1 MVNQLV
7 IKGNMKVSNE
17 IVAENV
23 QNTSYALPETI
34 GTDGQIL
41 QVVSGV
47 PTWVNAPSGSD
58 NDGIVGPFEY
68 LYNHSSPITLMT
80 ALDGMRITEI
90 VVEITQ
96 QFSDP
101 LATLIVGDSL
111 NTSRLLSANQTDLG
125 STAGQI
131 FQVTPT
137 YVYDGTAPII
147 LTLDP
152 GLSSAGSFKITLS
165 YMQ

>member
-1 MVNQLV
+1 MANQLV

-23 QNTSYALPETI
+23 QNTSYALPATI
-34 GTDGQIL
+34 GTEGQVL
-41 QVVSGV
+41 QVVGGI

-68 LYNHSSPITLMT
+68 EFNHSSPITLMT

-90 VVEITQ
+90 VVEITE

-111 NTSRLLSANQTDLG
+111 NTSRLLSADQTDLG
-125 STAGQI
+125 AAIGQT

-137 YVYDGTAPII
+137 YVYDGTAPVI
-147 LTLDP
+147 LTLNPATSD
-152 GLSSAGSFKITLS
+152 AGSFKITLS

>member
-1 MVNQLV
+1 MANQFV

-23 QNTSYALPETI
+23 QNTSYALPSTI
-34 GTDGQIL
+34 GTEGQIL
-41 QVVSGV
+41 QVVGGI
-47 PTWVNAPSGSD
+47 PTWVDATSGSD

-68 LYNHSSPITLMT
+68 AYNHSSPITLMT
-80 ALDGMRITEI
+80 ALNGMRITEI

-96 QFSDP
+96 QFSDS

-125 STAGQI
+125 ATVGQI

-137 YVYDGTAPII
+137 YVYDGTAPVI

-152 GLSSAGSFKITLS
+152 ATSNAGSFKITLS